1 MLPGPVD
8 IFGASG
14 FIGRLPLQRVAS
26 GAPFR
31 LTFGVE
37 ETVRVSRTVL
47 QEVQRAEGLFQDR
60 MRFQY
65 AYRFTLQNPG
75 GRAEV
80 VDVSDHL
87 PVSELTDVVV
97 ELDGDTTP
105 GFARRREEGIL
116 SWTLKLPPA
125 SQREV
130 VLHFH
135 VDVPRSYDL
144 SGL

>member
-1 MLPGPVD
+1 M
-8 IFGASG
+8 
-14 FIGRLPLQRVAS
+14 
-26 GAPFR
+26 
-31 LTFGVE
+31 
-37 ETVRVSRTVL
+37 RVSRTVL